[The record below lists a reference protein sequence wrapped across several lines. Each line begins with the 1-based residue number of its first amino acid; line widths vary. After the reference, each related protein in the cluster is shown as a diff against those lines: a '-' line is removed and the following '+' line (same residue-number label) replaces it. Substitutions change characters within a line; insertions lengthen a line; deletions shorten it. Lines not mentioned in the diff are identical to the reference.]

1 MFEGKKIL
9 VVDDEPDLMALI
21 RGNRMRHDR
30 RDIALKPQNL
40 SWSIDGQNI
49 TLTFSLDAG
58 SFATS
63 IVREL
68 VIEEKVEREY

>member
-1 MFEGKKIL
+1 
-9 VVDDEPDLMALI
+9 MALI

-30 RDIALKPQNL
+30 RDIALKPQDL
-40 SWSIDGQNI
+40 AWTVDGNNI
-49 TLTFSLDAG
+49 TMTFSLDAG